1 VAKSKPDV
9 IGSSVAHLLRKKRMA
24 KGLSM
29 YVVAKRARMSHSMIS
44 RVEHE
49 LCRPSLDTLL
59 RIAVAMEIDLWPLI
73 KQAEQSLKTVADNS
87 AK

>member
-1 VAKSKPDV
+1 
-9 IGSSVAHLLRKKRMA
+9 
-24 KGLSM
+24 M
-29 YVVAKRARMSHSMIS
+29 YVVAKRARLSHSMVN
-44 RVEHE
+44 RVENE
-49 LCRPSLDTLL
+49 LRSPTLDTLL